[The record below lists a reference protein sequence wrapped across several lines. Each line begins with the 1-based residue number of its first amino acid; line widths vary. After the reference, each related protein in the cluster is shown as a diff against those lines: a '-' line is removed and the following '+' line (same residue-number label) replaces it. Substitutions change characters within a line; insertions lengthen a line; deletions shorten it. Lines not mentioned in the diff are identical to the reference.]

1 MKNCI
6 NCRKPIHPKRLEI
19 LPNTNR
25 CVSCSTAKPKGG
37 VVIMRGE
44 GDHTYTETVIMEH
57 DEYVKFQEME
67 AIFTGTPFEDIN
79 DEEEV
84 TIKEEF
90 EEILIE
96 GEIKHLSE
104 INDNIYQEE
113 E

>member
-6 NCRKPIHPKRLEI
+6 NCGELIHPKRLEI

-57 DEYVKFQEME
+57 DDYVKYQQME
-67 AIFTGTPFEDIN
+67 AVFNGVPFEDVN
-79 DEEEV
+79 EEEEV
-84 TIKEEF
+84 VVKEEF
-90 EEILIE
+90 EEVPIE
-96 GEIKHLSE
+96 GEIKDLS
-104 INDNIYQEE
+104 NYFKLEE
-113 E
+113 EE